1 MRYMKQFGIILAV
14 TCVGDFLNF
23 ALPLPI
29 PGSIYGLVIML
40 ILLITGVIKIY
51 QVKDSAEFLI
61 DIMPMMFIPAAVGL
75 LVAWGDLRPVLLP
88 VLVTTVASTV
98 IVMAVTGR
106 VSQAVMRF
114 RKRETSKTDAIISA
128 EYAKKRLEDVDE

>member
-61 DIMPMMFIPAAVGL
+61 DIMFIPAAVGL

>member
-14 TCVGDFLNF
+14 TCVGDFLNY

-40 ILLITGVIKIY
+40 VLLITGVIKIY

-75 LVAWGDLRPVLLP
+75 LVAWGELKPVLLP
-88 VLVTTVASTV
+88 VLFITIASIV
-98 IVMAVTGR
+98 VMAVTGR
-106 VSQAVMRF
+106 VSQAVMRL

>member
-40 ILLITGVIKIY
+40 ILLITGVVKIY
-51 QVKDSAEFLI
+51 HVKDSAEFLI

-75 LVAWGDLRPVLLP
+75 LVAWKELRPVLIP
-88 VLVTTVASTV
+88 VLVTTFVSTV
-98 IVMAVTGR
+98 VVMAVTGR
-106 VSQAVMRF
+106 VAQAVMRL
-114 RKRETSKTDAIISA
+114 RKRETSKTDAIIRA
-128 EYAKKRLEDVDE
+128 EYAKKRLEDIDE